1 MHKLQNA
8 LKGSFFG
15 ATSIFF
21 MISFESLGKLVA
33 AKLYPFSEDPGNYL
47 GRAVEL
53 NGLLQLRQS
62 EQCLYFLV
70 FNLFVCQ
77 KVKKTIHLRKNIRNV
92 RRRDAI

>member
-1 MHKLQNA
+1 MHKLQNP
-8 LKGSFFG
+8 LKGSFFW
-15 ATSIFF
+15 ATSKFF
-21 MISFESLGKLVA
+21 MISFESLRKLVA
-33 AKLYPFSEDPGNYL
+33 AKLYPFSVDPGNCL
-47 GRAVEL
+47 GRAIEL
-53 NGLLQLRQS
+53 NGLLQLSQI

>member
-1 MHKLQNA
+1 
-8 LKGSFFG
+8 
-15 ATSIFF
+15 

>member
-1 MHKLQNA
+1 
-8 LKGSFFG
+8 
-15 ATSIFF
+15 
-21 MISFESLGKLVA
+21 MISFESLRKLVA
-33 AKLYPFSEDPGNYL
+33 AKLYPFSADPGNYL

-53 NGLLQLRQS
+53 NGLLQLSQS